1 MTSPPALPRRT
12 MLALLTLM
20 TLMALVALVGGC
32 GAGHGTQGAEANAD
46 PMESARVPARVLA
59 SSPSLRLLVLPGET
73 FFREPDDGWSVRF
86 RIENTSHQE
95 VYLDLAS
102 PTLVYPNQF
111 GPVLT
116 AERLLVDERRLPDAP
131 LSESERSALEA
142 RRAQGA
148 LSPLSACA
156 QVDIYVPFH
165 GRGAAL
171 FAGFATPQMFV
182 SLDGYL
188 DAVRA
193 DGVPERLALTWTD
206 AQAAGPSAPRGGRT
220 QRDTDLVMSMP
231 VLLGD
236 RECRRPRRIV
246 PRGGAAEWP
255 VVVCPAQPAR

>member
-1 MTSPPALPRRT
+1 
-12 MLALLTLM
+12 
-20 TLMALVALVGGC
+20 
-32 GAGHGTQGAEANAD
+32 
-46 PMESARVPARVLA
+46 
-59 SSPSLRLLVLPGET
+59 LLVLPGQT

-86 RIENTSHQE
+86 RVENTSSQG

-116 AERLLVDERRLPDAP
+116 SERLLVDERRLPDAP

-142 RRAQGA
+142 RRAQGV
-148 LSPLSACA
+148 LSPLSAGE

-171 FAGFATPQMFV
+171 FAGFATRQMFV
-182 SLDGYL
+182 SLDGCL

-193 DGVPERLALTWTD
+193 DGVQERLALTWTE
-206 AQAAGPSAPRGGRT
+206 AQAAGPSAPPRGGRT

-231 VLLGD
+231 VPLGD
-236 RECRRPRRIV
+236 RECRRPRRLV

-255 VVVCPAQPAR
+255 VVVCPAQPARSSTDQDRRKMLAQDEGSQARRDDESMRASAIGGGGATPHEGLRTSQGLRRT